1 MIFFISDSPEK
12 DTFVKGPSAY
22 EQLHLYDD
30 KSKNVGGNEVK
41 V

>member
-12 DTFVKGPSAY
+12 DTFVKGPSAFD
-22 EQLHLYDD
+22 QLHLYDD